1 MRQKVTHTICF
12 RGWTG
17 ITESCGMMKI
27 NRIDPVTRREMEALR
42 AKNAEMQKR
51 LEQMEANEA
60 YIAMMTDVELPEEE
74 EDVEEV

>member
-1 MRQKVTHTICF
+1 
-12 RGWTG
+12 
-17 ITESCGMMKI
+17 MMKI
-27 NRIDPVTRREMEALR
+27 NRIDPVTRREMETLR
-42 AKNAEMQKR
+42 AMNAEMQKR